1 MILKMPLPAVELEHK
16 QKNLRENHE
25 DTTRSFTSVCL
36 TIFSSLLEEFFLHF
50 YPCPFPSWSE
60 VYL

>member
-1 MILKMPLPAVELEHK
+1 MILKMPPPAVELEHK